1 MNLQNNKTC
10 AAQSFSN
17 QKRSYL
23 SDVWHRLKKNKT
35 AVLGLIII
43 AILILVSLCAPLIA
57 DYETVTAMNPQE
69 KYLAPCAGH
78 IFGTDDM
85 GRDYFARIIW
95 GGRASLTIGFL
106 CVLVSLSIGMVLG
119 SVAAYAGGTVDT
131 LIMRIM
137 DTLSCI
143 PSLLLALV
151 TAAAL
156 GPGFGNMVIA
166 LTLATVPNFTRVIR
180 SVILPLTGQDFIEA
194 ARACGTTRT
203 GIIRTQILPNALGPI
218 IVQATMAIAQLIIA
232 AAGLSFLGMGI
243 QPPKPEWG
251 SMLNTARQYIMTSPH
266 MIIFPGLFIVLSAL
280 SLNLL
285 GDGLRD
291 ALDPRLRN

>member
-1 MNLQNNKTC
+1 MNSKNI
-10 AAQSFSN
+10 
-17 QKRSYL
+17 KRSCHF
-23 SDVWHRLKKNKT
+23 DVWRRLKKNKT
-35 AVLGLIII
+35 AVFGLAVIT
-43 AILILVSLCAPLIA
+43 ILLLMSLLAPLIA
-57 DYETVTAMNPQE
+57 SYDSVTAMNASE
-69 KYLAPCAGH
+69 KYMAPCREH

-106 CVLVSLSIGMVLG
+106 CVFVSLSIGMVLG
-119 SVAAYAGGTVDT
+119 SVASYAGGRIDS
-131 LIMRIM
+131 LIMRFM

-194 ARACGTTRT
+194 ARACGTTRS

-243 QPPKPEWG
+243 QPPEPEWG

-291 ALDPRLRN
+291 ALDPRLKN